1 MSDAARARELL
12 SALAAAPRP
21 AGGAAESA
29 ARVRCARE
37 LAALGFTVAEHPF
50 EYSAFPGRW
59 ATPLAGVALLVAL
72 GAAGHLGWRG
82 HSWQALAVLLAAL
95 ACVAAFG
102 VAIGRRGV
110 LGLPMLRARSTNL
123 VAERGTAGGR
133 SPHVWLVA
141 HLDSKSQPVPILVR
155 ALGIV
160 CTALLFLAA
169 IVVATSQGLGAPV
182 AGWSWIVL
190 AALAPA
196 ATAPIVLSIVGD
208 RSPGALDNASGVA
221 TVLLAASRVPSGAPL
236 GVLLTS
242 AEELGLA
249 GARAWARTRG
259 PGVAINCDGVDDAGA
274 LVCMHDGRRS
284 RPLLDALRRAGGPA
298 LRVRV
303 LLPGILTDSVALAD
317 AGWEAVT
324 VSRGAASSLGR
335 IHRPGDRHDR
345 LTGEGIAGTATVV
358 ASAATELASS
368 RQPETR

>member
-21 AGGAAESA
+21 AGGVAESA
-29 ARVRCARE
+29 ARALCARE
-37 LAALGFTVAEHPF
+37 LAALGFSVTEHPF

-59 ATPLAGVALLVAL
+59 ATPLAGLVLLGAL

-82 HSWQALAVLLAAL
+82 HSWQALAVLAAAL
-95 ACVAAFG
+95 VGVAVLGVAA
-102 VAIGRRGV
+102 GRRGV
-110 LGLPMLRARSTNL
+110 LALPILRERSTNL
-123 VAERGTAGGR
+123 VAVRGPAGG
-133 SPHVWLVA
+133 SPVVWLVA
-141 HLDSKSQPVPILVR
+141 HLDSKSQPVPILLR

-160 CTALLFLAA
+160 ATALLFLAGIA
-169 IVVATSQGLGAPV
+169 VATSQGLGAPI
-182 AGWSWIVL
+182 AASSWIAI
-190 AALAPA
+190 AALAPIV
-196 ATAPIVLSIVGD
+196 TAPVVLSVVRA

-221 TVLLAASRVPSGAPL
+221 TVLLAASRMPPGAPI

-249 GARAWARTRG
+249 GARAWTSAHRSG
-259 PGVAINCDGVDDAGA
+259 LAINCDGVDDLGT

-284 RPLLDALRRAGGPA
+284 RRLLEALRRAGGPA
-298 LRVRV
+298 LRVRL

-324 VSRGAASSLGR
+324 VSRGTASTLGR
-335 IHRPGDRHDR
+335 IHRPGDRPDR
-345 LTGEGIAGTATVV
+345 LTGEGIAGAAIVV
-358 ASAATELASS
+358 AAAAAELASS